1 MQTFAAA
8 NANQWVTDISV
19 TTDVGLLKRLIRP
32 QGGLLTIL
40 PLQGAGV

>member
-19 TTDVGLLKRLIRP
+19 TTYVGLLKRLIRP
-32 QGGLLTIL
+32 QGGLFM
-40 PLQGAGV
+40 PAGA

>member
-1 MQTFAAA
+1 MQTFAAE

-32 QGGLLTIL
+32 QGGLLM
-40 PLQGAGV
+40 PAGA

>member
-8 NANQWVTDISV
+8 NANQCVTDISV

-32 QGGLLTIL
+32 QGGLLM
-40 PLQGAGV
+40 PAGA

>member
-8 NANQWVTDISV
+8 NANQWVTDISFE
-19 TTDVGLLKRLIRP
+19 LLKRFRVTRETP
-32 QGGLLTIL
+32 IL